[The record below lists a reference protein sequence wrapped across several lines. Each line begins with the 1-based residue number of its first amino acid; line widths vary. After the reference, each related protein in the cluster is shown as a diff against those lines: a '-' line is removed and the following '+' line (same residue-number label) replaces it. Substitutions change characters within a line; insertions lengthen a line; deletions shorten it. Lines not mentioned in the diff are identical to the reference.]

1 MANRVL
7 RMPMTKARINLGS
20 LVRGVHVDGDV
31 VVLEKDGIP
40 VAGLVDI
47 DALED
52 YLEARDPAL
61 RRRIR
66 ASMKDYR
73 AGRGRPARKI
83 LKDSNKIIY
92 RKGEKNSAEDS

>member
-7 RMPMTKARINLGS
+7 RMPMTKARTQLGS

-40 VAGLVDI
+40 VAGLIDI
-47 DALED
+47 DALDD
-52 YLEARDPAL
+52 YLETADPAL

-66 ASMKDYR
+66 ASMKAYR
-73 AGRGRPARKI
+73 SGRGRPAREFLDE
-83 LKDSNKIIY
+83 LK
-92 RKGEKNSAEDS
+92 AEGAE